1 MTNGSRYLT
10 HIQLVTAV
18 MSALKHAG
26 DALTAADL
34 GEAQH
39 FEVDREIYIAA
50 GRFVWELTEGSEFF
64 VDSIAIPP
72 ANPATFRLGDENSIF
87 LMISAGQVVIVTHI
101 GANGAIY
108 REFHWQPGTNRIDT
122 RSTFEPQTEE
132 VRFQLHLTALSLSM
146 MLTLI
151 NSPKLVELTGGG
163 QRQERR
169 AANRS
174 LRLPVNAWHKVVW
187 RTAAGRKFAATDN
200 DEHGAK
206 IPLHYRR
213 GHVRTAQSHFAAAFE
228 TTLTDT
234 GWAQWID
241 GRWVGNPAFGVKK
254 AVHAPTLDRHGL
266 ADFMNRKQQRRGSS

>member
-1 MTNGSRYLT
+1 MTNRPPYLT

-18 MSALKHAG
+18 INALRHAG
-26 DALTAADL
+26 DVRTAAAL
-34 GEAQH
+34 SEAQH
-39 FEVDREIYIAA
+39 FEVDHEIYIAA

-87 LMISAGQVVIVTHI
+87 LMRSAGQAVTITQI
-101 GANGAIY
+101 GANGATY
-108 REFHWQPGTNRIDT
+108 REFRWQAGTNSIDT
-122 RSTFEPQTEE
+122 RSMFEAQTEE
-132 VRFQLHLTALSLSM
+132 VQFQLHLTALSLSM
-146 MLTLI
+146 MLSLI

-174 LRLPVNAWHKVVW
+174 LKLPVNAWHKVVW
-187 RTAAGRKFAATDN
+187 RTAAGRRVAATDN
-200 DEHGAK
+200 DEDGTK
-206 IPLHYRR
+206 MPLHYRR

-241 GRWVGNPAFGVKK
+241 GRWVGNPAFGIKK
-254 AVHAPTLDRHGL
+254 AVHAPVLDRHGL
-266 ADFMNRKQQRRGSS
+266 ADFMNRKRQR